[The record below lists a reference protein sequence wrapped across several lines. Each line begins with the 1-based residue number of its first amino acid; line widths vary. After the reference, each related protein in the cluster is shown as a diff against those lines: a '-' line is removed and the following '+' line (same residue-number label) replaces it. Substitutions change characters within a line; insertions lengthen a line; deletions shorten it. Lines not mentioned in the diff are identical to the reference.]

1 MFCLLLNDLS
11 SVLIPWNFLLF
22 PFYDPDLRSDL
33 LIQHL
38 LQQQQP
44 AHGSS
49 AFISLPPPRFRL
61 LQTHRHKQP
70 QTMGWSRRDSTA
82 PSWTPTE
89 RFPQQL
95 VHIWTSML
103 TYLILCYLLCMLAT
117 WITANDLLR
126 LHRCTLMMPS
136 TIHTLN
142 QTETAEELWVILVH
156 ISDPCLPPS
165 VSNTLE
171 RDPDMFQ

>member
-38 LQQQQP
+38 IQQQQP

-61 LQTHRHKQP
+61 PQTHRHKQP
-70 QTMGWSRRDSTA
+70 QTIRWSRRDSTA

-89 RFPQQL
+89 QFPQQL
-95 VHIWTSML
+95 VHTWTSML
-103 TYLILCYLLCMLAT
+103 TYLVLCYLLRMLAT
-117 WITANDLLR
+117 WIKANDLLQ
-126 LHRCTLMMPS
+126 LHRRTLMMPS

-142 QTETAEELWVILVH
+142 QTGDCRRTLSYTGPH
-156 ISDPCLPPS
+156 IRS
-165 VSNTLE
+165 
-171 RDPDMFQ
+171 MFASQCQ